1 MKKACCDKGRHLGA
15 EEQDAETR
23 RGNCGHGLQS
33 VLCSFRLVY
42 HVFEKKKYCQCTVSL
57 SYEQASAY
65 VSPLMTDKCS
75 S

>member
-42 HVFEKKKYCQCTVSL
+42 HVFEKKKVLSVYCKPVIRTDIGVRVS
-57 SYEQASAY
+57 
-65 VSPLMTDKCS
+65 TDD
-75 S
+75 